1 MQTLADAKVKKPPLN
16 PYLDARRQ
24 HASESARAHS
34 VARFSQ
40 ALCLLAL
47 LIVLAALSAIAY
59 LGSQSKFVPYV
70 VQMDRYGAVT
80 PLGPAESVARTDP
93 RVIQWSVG
101 SFVSSWRMVTPDA
114 AIQTN
119 AVYQVYSMLR
129 ERDPAKRKINDF
141 FNKNEKSLPLERAKT
156 ETVSVQISPPVRIAG
171 SDSWQ
176 VDWSETVYD
185 RQTGEPKEG
194 PYRMRATLQ
203 VYLAPIDK
211 DTKSED
217 FLRNPVGVFIQDLD
231 WTRLF

>member
-1 MQTLADAKVKKPPLN
+1 MQALADAKVKNPPLN

-129 ERDPAKRKINDF
+129 ERDPAKRSRPSASRNMLWPSGKVYISTCGLIFSF
-141 FNKNEKSLPLERAKT
+141 FTPGASFSAST
-156 ETVSVQISPPVRIAG
+156 
-171 SDSWQ
+171 
-176 VDWSETVYD
+176 
-185 RQTGEPKEG
+185 
-194 PYRMRATLQ
+194 
-203 VYLAPIDK
+203 
-211 DTKSED
+211 
-217 FLRNPVGVFIQDLD
+217 
-231 WTRLF
+231 